1 MSTVPSIWSG
11 VKVGVLKKRIS
22 FNLRKPSWW

>member
-1 MSTVPSIWSG
+1 LSIWSG
-11 VKVGVLKKRIS
+11 VKVEVLQTRIS